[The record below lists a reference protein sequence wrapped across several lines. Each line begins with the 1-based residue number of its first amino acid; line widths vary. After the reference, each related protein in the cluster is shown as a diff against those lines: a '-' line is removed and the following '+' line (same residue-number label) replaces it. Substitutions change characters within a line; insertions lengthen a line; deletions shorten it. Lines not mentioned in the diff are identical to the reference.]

1 MTEVCSVC
9 GLPKDI
15 CVCQEIAKEKQ
26 KIKIKTETKKYRKKC
41 TVVDGL
47 DGDIDVDKL
56 AKQLKQKLACG
67 GTVKKGRIELQG
79 NHAEKVKRV
88 LIKLNYQEDQIEIV

>member
-26 KIKIKTETKKYRKKC
+26 KIKIKIETKKYRKKC

-47 DGDIDVDKL
+47 DDDIDVDKL

-88 LIKLNYQEDQIEIV
+88 LIKLNYQEDQIEIE